1 MSKFENYFPLLIA
14 FLGIVYLVIM
24 WFKDQKKTKIL
35 ENTPIDV
42 YKYMYKVYL
51 NDGNSYEKSANLYVT
66 YSFDNFVKI
75 DILWQD
81 TLKYNDSLSIN
92 TENIAKVECIETI
105 HYRIKPTL
113 NDFGIDRVYTEEEV
127 LEREVK

>member
-1 MSKFENYFPLLIA
+1 MSKFESYFPLIIA
-14 FLGIVYLVIM
+14 LAGLVYLVIM
-24 WFKDQKKTKIL
+24 WFKDKKKTKIL
-35 ENTPIDV
+35 ANTPIDV
-42 YKYMYKVYL
+42 YRYMYKVYL
-51 NDGNSYEKSANLYVT
+51 NDGNFYEKLANLYVT
-66 YSFDNFVKI
+66 YSFDDFVKI

-92 TENIAKVECIETI
+92 TENITKVEHIKTI
-105 HYRIKPTL
+105 HNSIKPIL